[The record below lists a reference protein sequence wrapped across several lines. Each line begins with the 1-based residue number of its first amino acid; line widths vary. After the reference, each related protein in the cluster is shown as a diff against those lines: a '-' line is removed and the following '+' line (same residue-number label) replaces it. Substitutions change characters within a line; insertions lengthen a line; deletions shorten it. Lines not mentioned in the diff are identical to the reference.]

1 MRERMIAVKVSDI
14 KLNEM
19 ITERLYWWREQ
30 FDLALI
36 RLLEVY
42 FEEAI
47 DNGDFDGS
55 ELDVESWV
63 DNAVVNDFD
72 VKFDEVDDRQVAQL
86 IDCRSGEVV
95 REIEWETEE
104 A

>member
-1 MRERMIAVKVSDI
+1 MRNRMIAVKVSDI
-14 KLNEM
+14 QLSEM

-30 FDLALI
+30 FDKALI
-36 RLLEVY
+36 RLLEIH

-47 DNGDFDGS
+47 DNGYYDGA
-55 ELDVESWV
+55 ELDVNSWV
-63 DNAVVNDFD
+63 DNALVNDFD

-86 IDCRSGEVV
+86 INCASGEIV